1 MFSQLAG
8 AAVRLIAQITMV
20 LMLLSGVVWGARGP
34 RPLSQ
39 DEDVFARGVQA
50 YSAGDYSKAEKLLA
64 SYLKDNPNG
73 LIRDIGML
81 WYGRS
86 LLALNRVEDAQKLI
100 QNMSK
105 EFPNSPLTQKL
116 RDESSSHA
124 KNKVNG
130 KSGKP
135 ELAKPLDAKT
145 ELEYLKQETAR
156 RKETLKAS
164 SKGTTAAPVLRET
177 TAATPAETR
186 RAKPQTSPVAVASAS
201 SKKPDAPSRAP
212 LKITAKTNPTQ
223 QKESATHSSKPAAVV
238 AAKVPTPM
246 PSPLPAVKRPTSQ
259 QVQMAQNREK
269 VSAPRVK
276 QPISPEKSA
285 TRREMKTAE
294 KSLATAS
301 KKSAAQSLKPAKAST
316 VEVAK
321 KKIEVGASERGT
333 TQHSSRDPFRPLVM
347 QSGDELPPNLPPG
360 KKGLLIE
367 RLQLKGIVRNGEDF
381 LAITQSGTDAA
392 AIFLRVGDQLYDGE
406 VQKIYD
412 DRVVFKHV
420 GMDKLGKSYLE
431 EVTKRLTGTAIF

>member
-1 MFSQLAG
+1 
-8 AAVRLIAQITMV
+8 MV
-20 LMLLSGVVWGARGP
+20 LMLLNGLVWGTRGP

-39 DEDVFARGVQA
+39 DEDVFVRGVQA
-50 YSAGDYSKAEKLLA
+50 YSAGNYSKAEKLLA
-64 SYLKDNPNG
+64 SYLKDHPNG

-86 LLALNRVEDAQKLI
+86 LLALNRVEDAQKVI
-100 QNMSK
+100 QNMST
-105 EFPNSPLTQKL
+105 EFSNSPLTQKL
-116 RDESSSHA
+116 RDELSNHA
-124 KNKVNG
+124 KNKVHG

-135 ELAKPLDAKT
+135 DLAKPLDAKA
-145 ELEYLKQETAR
+145 ELEHLKQEAAE
-156 RKETLKAS
+156 RKETLKAP
-164 SKGTTAAPVLRET
+164 SKGTRATSVLRET
-177 TAATPAETR
+177 TAATPAETQR
-186 RAKPQTSPVAVASAS
+186 TKPQTSPLTVASAS

-212 LKITAKTNPTQ
+212 LKAVAETSPAQ

-238 AAKVPTPM
+238 AARVPSPM
-246 PSPLPAVKRPTSQ
+246 PLPSLVVKRPTSQ
-259 QVQMAQNREK
+259 QVQMAQNRER
-269 VSAPRVK
+269 VSAPRVT

-294 KSLATAS
+294 KSLTTAS

-321 KKIEVGASERGT
+321 KKVEVGASEKGT
-333 TQHSSRDPFRPLVM
+333 TQHSPRDPFRPLVM

-360 KKGLLIE
+360 KKGLLVE
-367 RLQLKGIVRNGEDF
+367 RLQLKGIVRSGEDF
-381 LAITQSGTDAA
+381 LAIAQSGTDAA